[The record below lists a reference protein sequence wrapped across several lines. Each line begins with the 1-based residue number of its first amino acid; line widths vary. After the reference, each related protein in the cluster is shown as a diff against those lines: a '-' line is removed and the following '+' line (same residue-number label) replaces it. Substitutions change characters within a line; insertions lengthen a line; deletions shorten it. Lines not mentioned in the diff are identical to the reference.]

1 MKIQTVKMVNKKTF
15 KEFANEDLDVFFDLG
30 EMAEEHELE
39 GEIIPLIISDNQSND
54 KLTGLTREHAYAAQ
68 ELYKQFK
75 TIYVKAADFYVPK
88 VDSIIILDGQEFYV
102 EEAADEKGVIRI
114 VISANES

>member
-1 MKIQTVKMVNKKTF
+1 MVQMVKMMNKKTF
-15 KEFANEDLDVFFDLG
+15 KDFANEDLDVFFDLD

-39 GEIIPLIISDNQSND
+39 GEIVPLIISDNQSND
-54 KLTGLTREHAYAAQ
+54 KLTVLTREQAYAAQ
-68 ELYKQFK
+68 EVFKQFK
-75 TIYVKAADFYVPK
+75 TIYVKAADFYIPK
-88 VDSIIILDGQEFYV
+88 VDSVIDLDGQEFYV